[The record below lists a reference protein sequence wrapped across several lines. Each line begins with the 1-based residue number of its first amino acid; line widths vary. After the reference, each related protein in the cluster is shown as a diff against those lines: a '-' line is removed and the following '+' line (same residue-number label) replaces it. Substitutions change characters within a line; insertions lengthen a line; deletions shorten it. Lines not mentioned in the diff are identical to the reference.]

1 MSFDWNK
8 FILITNY
15 LKNAALILLVA
26 FITVKCDV
34 LDELTREPLPRAGTS
49 RPTPESTEP
58 LPEVKPSAREDASF
72 RNDIVTYAKKFK
84 GTKYKYAGV
93 SPKTGF
99 DCSGFTHYV
108 MDNFD
113 IQLSRSSRAQA
124 AQGTSKSVKDVE
136 PGDLIFFR
144 RSKKDPIFHVAMVVA
159 NDGRS
164 LYVIHS
170 TSRGVVIDDIL
181 ASSYWRPKIDS
192 GRDVVSGMY

>member
-1 MSFDWNK
+1 MTFNSK
-8 FILITNY
+8 RFIVTTDY
-15 LKNAALILLVA
+15 LKNIALILLVA

-49 RPTPESTEP
+49 RPVPESTEP
-58 LPEVKPSAREDASF
+58 LPDVREDALL
-72 RNDIVTYAKKFK
+72 RKDIVAYAKKFK
-84 GTKYKYAGV
+84 GTRYKYAGV

-113 IQLSRSSRAQA
+113 IELSRSSRAQA
-124 AQGTSKSVKDVE
+124 TQGSGKPIEKVE

-144 RSKKDPIFHVAMVVA
+144 RSKRSPVFHVAMVVS
-159 NDGRS
+159 NDGKR
-164 LYVIHS
+164 LHVIHS

-181 ASSYWRPKIDS
+181 ASSYWRPKIDE
-192 GRDVVSGMY
+192 GRDVISSIY

>member
-1 MSFDWNK
+1 MTFNSK
-8 FILITNY
+8 RFIVTTDY
-15 LKNAALILLVA
+15 LKNIALILLVA

-49 RPTPESTEP
+49 RPVPKSTEP
-58 LPEVKPSAREDASF
+58 LPDVHEDALL
-72 RNDIVTYAKKFK
+72 RKDIVAYAKKFK
-84 GTKYKYAGV
+84 GTRYKYAGV

-113 IQLSRSSRAQA
+113 IELSRSSRAQA
-124 AQGTSKSVKDVE
+124 TQGSGKPIEKVE

-144 RSKKDPIFHVAMVVA
+144 RSKRSPVFHVAMVVS
-159 NDGRS
+159 NDGKR
-164 LYVIHS
+164 LHVIHS

-181 ASSYWRPKIDS
+181 ASSYWRPKIDE
-192 GRDVVSGMY
+192 GRDVISSIY